1 MVRTQPTDACVSTV
15 ESVALALE
23 ALENNSEIYQVALK
37 LSVNLFMMNLRS
49 IIFHLPFC
57 VVPTLPTL
65 QDTAEM
71 VW

>member
-37 LSVNLFMMNLRS
+37 LSVNIYDEFKIHNLS
-49 IIFHLPFC
+49 FAILCCPYFAY
-57 VVPTLPTL
+57 
-65 QDTAEM
+65 TARHC
-71 VW
+71 